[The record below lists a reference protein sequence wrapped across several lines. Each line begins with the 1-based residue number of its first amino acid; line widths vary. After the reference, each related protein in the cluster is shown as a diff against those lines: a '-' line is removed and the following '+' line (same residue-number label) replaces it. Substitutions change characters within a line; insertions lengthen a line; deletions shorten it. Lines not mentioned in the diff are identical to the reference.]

1 MSIRK
6 RALSLLLVLVM
17 LLGVLPAGAAAAE
30 VYQDVPSGHWASD
43 YIARVAE
50 QGLMVGT
57 SDTTFA
63 PDETITRAMFV
74 TILARY
80 AKAETDNNAE
90 TAFTDV
96 PAGQYY
102 TGAVAWAAANGIV
115 NGTSAVTF
123 APNDPVTREQMAAL
137 LYRAMRFLGNKCPQD
152 GKLEVLDYERASH
165 IIRTA
170 SHIGV
175 SMCYCRHKMQH
186 LGRAC
191 DAPMDICMTFNTSA
205 RSLIKYDHARQ
216 VDAAECLDLL
226 AVAQGHNLVQFGE
239 NAREG
244 VNFICNCCGCCCE
257 ALLAI
262 KRFAIARTIHSNFI
276 ARAGNDCRGCGKCE
290 KVCPVNAIHMEDGPA
305 GKRFAF
311 VDPERCI
318 GCGVCVR
325 SCAFGQLTL
334 EARPERAITPLNTVN
349 RVVAMAAERGM
360 IKELLEDNDAM
371 GNHRIMAAV
380 IGAIMKLP
388 GAPRALAVAQ
398 LKSRYLENLIGK
410 MG

>member
-63 PDETITRAMFV
+63 PEETISRAMFV

-123 APNDPVTREQMAAL
+123 APNDPVTREQMAAIL
-137 LYRAMRFLGNKCPQD
+137 FRYEQVKGLENVTLEENLNRFPDQNKISAYAIPALQWAVGQKIINGNADGTLDPTGTATRAQ
-152 GKLEVLDYERASH
+152 
-165 IIRTA
+165 
-170 SHIGV
+170 
-175 SMCYCRHKMQH
+175 
-186 LGRAC
+186 
-191 DAPMDICMTFNTSA
+191 
-205 RSLIKYDHARQ
+205 
-216 VDAAECLDLL
+216 
-226 AVAQGHNLVQFGE
+226 VAQIFTNL
-239 NAREG
+239 
-244 VNFICNCCGCCCE
+244 
-257 ALLAI
+257 
-262 KRFAIARTIHSNFI
+262 
-276 ARAGNDCRGCGKCE
+276 
-290 KVCPVNAIHMEDGPA
+290 
-305 GKRFAF
+305 
-311 VDPERCI
+311 
-318 GCGVCVR
+318 
-325 SCAFGQLTL
+325 
-334 EARPERAITPLNTVN
+334 LN
-349 RVVAMAAERGM
+349 
-360 IKELLEDNDAM
+360 K
-371 GNHRIMAAV
+371 
-380 IGAIMKLP
+380 
-388 GAPRALAVAQ
+388 
-398 LKSRYLENLIGK
+398 
-410 MG
+410 

>member
-1 MSIRK
+1 M
-6 RALSLLLVLVM
+6 
-17 LLGVLPAGAAAAE
+17 
-30 VYQDVPSGHWASD
+30 
-43 YIARVAE
+43 
-50 QGLMVGT
+50 
-57 SDTTFA
+57 
-63 PDETITRAMFV
+63 
-74 TILARY
+74 
-80 AKAETDNNAE
+80 
-90 TAFTDV
+90 
-96 PAGQYY
+96 
-102 TGAVAWAAANGIV
+102 
-115 NGTSAVTF
+115 
-123 APNDPVTREQMAAL
+123 
-137 LYRAMRFLGNKCPQD
+137 
-152 GKLEVLDYERASH
+152 
-165 IIRTA
+165 
-170 SHIGV
+170 
-175 SMCYCRHKMQH
+175 
-186 LGRAC
+186 
-191 DAPMDICMTFNTSA
+191 
-205 RSLIKYDHARQ
+205 
-216 VDAAECLDLL
+216 
-226 AVAQGHNLVQFGE
+226 
-239 NAREG
+239 
-244 VNFICNCCGCCCE
+244 NFICNCCGCCCE

-388 GAPRALAVAQ
+388 ARRGRSPWRSSNPAIWKTSSAKWDDGSERPKRPAGDALRTIARWPFLFPGCTRHREYRASLGRGMAPLPRTARLFRQ
-398 LKSRYLENLIGK
+398 PRYTLLHSAAFGTSS
-410 MG
+410 

>member
-63 PDETITRAMFV
+63 PEETITRAMFV

-152 GKLEVLDYERASH
+152 GKLEVLDYERA
-165 IIRTA
+165 
-170 SHIGV
+170 
-175 SMCYCRHKMQH
+175 
-186 LGRAC
+186 
-191 DAPMDICMTFNTSA
+191 
-205 RSLIKYDHARQ
+205 
-216 VDAAECLDLL
+216 
-226 AVAQGHNLVQFGE
+226 
-239 NAREG
+239 
-244 VNFICNCCGCCCE
+244 
-257 ALLAI
+257 
-262 KRFAIARTIHSNFI
+262 
-276 ARAGNDCRGCGKCE
+276 
-290 KVCPVNAIHMEDGPA
+290 
-305 GKRFAF
+305 
-311 VDPERCI
+311 
-318 GCGVCVR
+318 
-325 SCAFGQLTL
+325 
-334 EARPERAITPLNTVN
+334 
-349 RVVAMAAERGM
+349 
-360 IKELLEDNDAM
+360 
-371 GNHRIMAAV
+371 
-380 IGAIMKLP
+380 
-388 GAPRALAVAQ
+388 
-398 LKSRYLENLIGK
+398 
-410 MG
+410 

>member
-63 PDETITRAMFV
+63 PEETITRAMFV

-152 GKLEVLDYERASH
+152 GKLDAFSDASALSDWAVEGMIWAAGAGLFGGFEDGTLRPQETATRAQAAKVFCVLLDYSEQPEPTEPSDRRRPARGQSRRRACWRRRRS
-165 IIRTA
+165 RTA
-170 SHIGV
+170 SFRPVRQRRRRRTEQPSGAPAA
-175 SMCYCRHKMQH
+175 CP
-186 LGRAC
+186 RA
-191 DAPMDICMTFNTSA
+191 
-205 RSLIKYDHARQ
+205 
-216 VDAAECLDLL
+216 
-226 AVAQGHNLVQFGE
+226 
-239 NAREG
+239 
-244 VNFICNCCGCCCE
+244 
-257 ALLAI
+257 
-262 KRFAIARTIHSNFI
+262 
-276 ARAGNDCRGCGKCE
+276 
-290 KVCPVNAIHMEDGPA
+290 
-305 GKRFAF
+305 
-311 VDPERCI
+311 
-318 GCGVCVR
+318 
-325 SCAFGQLTL
+325 
-334 EARPERAITPLNTVN
+334 ARPPARRCPSHGRHIPA
-349 RVVAMAAERGM
+349 RG
-360 IKELLEDNDAM
+360 
-371 GNHRIMAAV
+371 G
-380 IGAIMKLP
+380 
-388 GAPRALAVAQ
+388 
-398 LKSRYLENLIGK
+398 
-410 MG
+410 

>member
-63 PDETITRAMFV
+63 PEETITRAMFV

-137 LYRAMRFLGNKCPQD
+137 LYRAMCFLGNKCPQD
-152 GKLEVLDYERASH
+152 GKLDAFSDASALSDWAVEGMIWAAGAGLFGGFEDGTLRPQETATRAQAAKVFCVLLDYSEQPEPTEPSVEPTEPSEEPTQEP
-165 IIRTA
+165 TA
-170 SHIGV
+170 EPT
-175 SMCYCRHKMQH
+175 
-186 LGRAC
+186 
-191 DAPMDICMTFNTSA
+191 DPTAPSI
-205 RSLIKYDHARQ
+205 Y
-216 VDAAECLDLL
+216 
-226 AVAQGHNLVQFGE
+226 AQQ
-239 NAREG
+239 
-244 VNFICNCCGCCCE
+244 
-257 ALLAI
+257 
-262 KRFAIARTIHSNFI
+262 
-276 ARAGNDCRGCGKCE
+276 GKCR
-290 KVCPVNAIHMEDGPA
+290 NHA
-305 GKRFAF
+305 AF
-311 VDPERCI
+311 
-318 GCGVCVR
+318 
-325 SCAFGQLTL
+325 STL
-334 EARPERAITPLNTVN
+334 KTIKQPL
-349 RVVAMAAERGM
+349 
-360 IKELLEDNDAM
+360 
-371 GNHRIMAAV
+371 
-380 IGAIMKLP
+380 
-388 GAPRALAVAQ
+388 
-398 LKSRYLENLIGK
+398 
-410 MG
+410 

>member
-63 PDETITRAMFV
+63 PEETITRAMFV

-152 GKLEVLDYERASH
+152 GKLDAFSDAS
-165 IIRTA
+165 A
-170 SHIGV
+170 LS
-175 SMCYCRHKMQH
+175 
-186 LGRAC
+186 
-191 DAPMDICMTFNTSA
+191 DW
-205 RSLIKYDHARQ
+205 
-216 VDAAECLDLL
+216 
-226 AVAQGHNLVQFGE
+226 AVE
-239 NAREG
+239 
-244 VNFICNCCGCCCE
+244 
-257 ALLAI
+257 
-262 KRFAIARTIHSNFI
+262 
-276 ARAGNDCRGCGKCE
+276 
-290 KVCPVNAIHMEDGPA
+290 
-305 GKRFAF
+305 
-311 VDPERCI
+311 
-318 GCGVCVR
+318 
-325 SCAFGQLTL
+325 
-334 EARPERAITPLNTVN
+334 
-349 RVVAMAAERGM
+349 GM
-360 IKELLEDNDAM
+360 IW
-371 GNHRIMAAV
+371 AA
-380 IGAIMKLP
+380 GAGLF
-388 GAPRALAVAQ
+388 G
-398 LKSRYLENLIGK
+398 GF
-410 MG
+410 

>member
-63 PDETITRAMFV
+63 PEETITRAMFV

-152 GKLEVLDYERASH
+152 GKLDAFSDASALSDWAVEGMIWAAGAGLFGGFEDGTLRPQETATRAQAAKVFCVLLDYSEQPEPTEPSAEPTEPSEEPTQEP
-165 IIRTA
+165 TA
-170 SHIGV
+170 EPTDPTEPTEPETGFTV
-175 SMCYCRHKMQH
+175 
-186 LGRAC
+186 
-191 DAPMDICMTFNTSA
+191 TFKGEGGYAKVNGEKVTSVT
-205 RSLIKYDHARQ
+205 L
-216 VDAAECLDLL
+216 EP
-226 AVAQGHNLVQFGE
+226 
-239 NAREG
+239 G
-244 VNFICNCCGCCCE
+244 VNWLNFNLYGD
-257 ALLAI
+257 
-262 KRFAIARTIHSNFI
+262 HSEGFDLDQV
-276 ARAGNDCRGCGKCE
+276 AASSG
-290 KVCPVNAIHMEDGPA
+290 
-305 GKRFAF
+305 
-311 VDPERCI
+311 
-318 GCGVCVR
+318 
-325 SCAFGQLTL
+325 TL
-334 EARPERAITPLNTVN
+334 
-349 RVVAMAAERGM
+349 
-360 IKELLEDNDAM
+360 
-371 GNHRIMAAV
+371 
-380 IGAIMKLP
+380 
-388 GAPRALAVAQ
+388 
-398 LKSRYLENLIGK
+398 
-410 MG
+410 